1 MPGTKSSKRIP
12 RKKAAQ
18 TLVRCGESLDI
29 SCARELH
36 QELSKA
42 LGKALPVM
50 IDAGRVERVDTA
62 ALQLFA
68 AFWLQARLRKLPVQW
83 SNPSEALCRSARL
96 QSLAAGH
103 LRVRLEQRPIPGGRA
118 IKICAEDSGTGFN
131 AQEVVSAL
139 GSGNKLY
146 GRGIALARRLTTRLE
161 YAGCGNKVE
170 AEYHG

>member
-83 SNPSEALCRSARL
+83 SSPSEVLCRSARL
-96 QSLAAGH
+96 LGLDQSLG
-103 LRVRLEQRPIPGGRA
+103 L
-118 IKICAEDSGTGFN
+118 SN
-131 AQEVVSAL
+131 
-139 GSGNKLY
+139 
-146 GRGIALARRLTTRLE
+146 
-161 YAGCGNKVE
+161 
-170 AEYHG
+170 